1 MLRLNRVINAV
12 KDFLARNQANAV
24 EAYAAQAALFVVT
37 SFFPAALLM
46 LTLLPLLPF
55 SETQVTGAFLEIV
68 PDAIAGFARGVVE
81 ELYASTSLPLI
92 SFSAV
97 LMLWTASKGSVALMR
112 GLDRIYGV
120 HRTRGY
126 LFLRMLASL
135 YLLLFFLVLM
145 LLLAF
150 LGFGSVVFN
159 WLSQWLPALS
169 TSVFVKGSLQVLV
182 SFSVLFLIF
191 LLLYIAVPQR
201 RTAIFRE
208 VPGALVAAGGW
219 VGFSWIYSI
228 YLDNIGGFSLYYG
241 SLSLVMF
248 SLIWL
253 YFCMYIFFVGAE
265 VNVWMQENLPPRVR
279 KKKIKKPRH
288 TDM

>member
-1 MLRLNRVINAV
+1 MLRLNRWIQVV
-12 KDFLARNQANAV
+12 KDFCKRNQANAV
-24 EAYAAQAALFVVT
+24 EAYAAQAALFVVM
-37 SFFPAALLM
+37 SFFPAALLVF
-46 LTLLPLLPF
+46 TLLPLLPF
-55 SETQVTGAFLEIV
+55 SETQVTGAFLDIV
-68 PDAIAGFARGVVE
+68 PSAIAGFARDIVE
-81 ELYASTSLPLI
+81 ELYTTATSVTLI

-97 LMLWTASKGSVALMR
+97 FMLWSASKGSVALMR

-126 LFLRMLASL
+126 LFLRMLASF

-145 LLLAF
+145 LVLAF
-150 LGFGSVVFN
+150 LGFGSQVFN
-159 WLSQWLPALS
+159 WLSQWVPVLS
-169 TSVFVKGSLQVLV
+169 TSVFVKGSLQFLV
-182 SFSVLFLIF
+182 SFAVLFVMF

-201 RTAIFRE
+201 RTSFFRE
-208 VPGALVAAGGW
+208 MPGALMASVGW

-241 SLSLVMF
+241 SLSLLMF

-265 VNVWMQENLPPRVR
+265 VNVWLQETLWPRTGKPP
-279 KKKIKKPRH
+279 KKKKRH
-288 TDM
+288 KT